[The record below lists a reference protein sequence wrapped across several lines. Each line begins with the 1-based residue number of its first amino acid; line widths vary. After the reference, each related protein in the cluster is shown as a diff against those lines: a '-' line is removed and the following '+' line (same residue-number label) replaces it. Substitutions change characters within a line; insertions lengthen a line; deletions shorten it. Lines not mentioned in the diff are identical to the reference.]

1 MIQLTLGDFD
11 YFIFIFDNIHYLYK
25 GVYPYHLLSED
36 LNFLHTTLHVSMNLR
51 IPLSI
56 ATGLKGLSF
65 SIIHLTLAVTLS
77 YHTASLYTTK
87 FIPLLSEKGLLQPF
101 NFLPLDLK
109 NPL

>member
-36 LNFLHTTLHVSMNLR
+36 LNFLHTTLHDSMNLR

-77 YHTASLYTTK
+77 YHTASL
-87 FIPLLSEKGLLQPF
+87 
-101 NFLPLDLK
+101 
-109 NPL
+109 